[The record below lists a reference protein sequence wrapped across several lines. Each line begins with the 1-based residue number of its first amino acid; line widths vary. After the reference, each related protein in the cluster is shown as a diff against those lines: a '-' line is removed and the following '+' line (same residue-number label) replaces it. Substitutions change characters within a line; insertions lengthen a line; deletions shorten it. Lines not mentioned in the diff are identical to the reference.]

1 MKNRKEI
8 FHDMKSVTSSIDIQ
22 NERAD
27 AKPVYWPFAIAKL

>member
-8 FHDMKSVTSSIDIQ
+8 FHDMKSVTASIDIQ
-22 NERAD
+22 NGRAD